1 MKYVETK
8 WPPACTNKYMEQLH
22 QTGMPDFDA
31 LRNEAL
37 FAGALD
43 PMSLRFQVVEYDKT
57 SGKFLSVPCE
67 NLGFREAIE
76 TTAGLIQKRQDSH
89 FCLEPVGFIQ

>member
-1 MKYVETK
+1 
-8 WPPACTNKYMEQLH
+8 MEHLY
-22 QTGMPDFDA
+22 QTPDLEA

-43 PMSLRFQVVEYDKT
+43 PMSLRFQIVEYDKS
-57 SGKFLSVPCE
+57 SGEFLSVPCE
-67 NLGFREAIE
+67 DIGFREAIE
-76 TTAGLIQKRQDSH
+76 TTAGLIRKRQDSH

>member
-1 MKYVETK
+1 M
-8 WPPACTNKYMEQLH
+8 H
-22 QTGMPDFDA
+22 QTGIPDLEA

-43 PMSLRFQVVEYDKT
+43 PMSLRFQVVEYDKS
-57 SGKFLSVPCE
+57 SGEVLSVPCE

-76 TTAGLIQKRQDSH
+76 TTACLIEKRRHSH
-89 FCLEPVGFIQ
+89 FCLQPVGFIQ